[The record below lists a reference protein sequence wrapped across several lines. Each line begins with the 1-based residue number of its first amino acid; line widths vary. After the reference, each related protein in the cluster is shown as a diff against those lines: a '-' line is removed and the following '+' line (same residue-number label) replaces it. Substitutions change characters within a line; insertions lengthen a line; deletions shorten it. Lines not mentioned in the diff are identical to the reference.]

1 MQLRVVCVRV
11 SWCLASFVHRFCS
24 RGMAPRPREG
34 RGEEKEEPRERERAS
49 DHTRARRA
57 ARAHRVSFVDATSP
71 SIANASSVLAWSL
84 LAVIFAAAL
93 WHRTDFASTKDTATA
108 WGAIIGLAAFFAW
121 LAVDIEEEDDDA
133 ANNAIDTACH
143 EEEHDKT
150 E

>member
-1 MQLRVVCVRV
+1 M
-11 SWCLASFVHRFCS
+11 
-24 RGMAPRPREG
+24 
-34 RGEEKEEPRERERAS
+34 
-49 DHTRARRA
+49 
-57 ARAHRVSFVDATSP
+57 
-71 SIANASSVLAWSL
+71 
-84 LAVIFAAAL
+84 IFAAAL

-133 ANNAIDTACH
+133 ANNATDSTWH